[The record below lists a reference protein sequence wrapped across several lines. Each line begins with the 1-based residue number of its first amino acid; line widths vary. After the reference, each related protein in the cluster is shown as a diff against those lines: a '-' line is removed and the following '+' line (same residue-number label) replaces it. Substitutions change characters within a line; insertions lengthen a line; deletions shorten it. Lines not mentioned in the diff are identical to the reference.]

1 MDPIVI
7 FIGHVYTESKID
19 TGSGSTIDIPY
30 RQSDSLRVRGG
41 DMLKFLMLLSYRNRK
56 WLWLLPFAFFWEVMA
71 ALLKESER
79 PKHRY

>member
-1 MDPIVI
+1 
-7 FIGHVYTESKID
+7 
-19 TGSGSTIDIPY
+19 
-30 RQSDSLRVRGG
+30 
-41 DMLKFLMLLSYRNRK
+41 MLKFLMLLSYRNRK